1 VNRRGLFVGF
11 GATLMA
17 TTGMARA
24 QESISL
30 EVAYAGSMSSIM
42 EGPLKRLAAKRLH
55 IDLQGRAQGAT
66 GLAQLIAGETISPD
80 VFIAVTSSPIELL
93 INAGKTNGATAIGRT
108 EMVIAYGPTS
118 PFAHRLGK
126 ANDRGAEPWWQV
138 LEERDVRIGRADP
151 LTDPSGR
158 NTIYLIQLAAKLYN
172 QPDLVTRILGSSLNP
187 RQIFSEATIEAR
199 LQSGQLDAASVYKV
213 QPTAFGLPFVSLPS
227 EINLGDA
234 RRAARYAST
243 SLTLGGKTWRPEPLV
258 YYAAVL
264 KDAARPREAHAFVK
278 WLSSA
283 EVQALFRRYG
293 YGAVG
298 NAAPPGS

>member
-1 VNRRGLFVGF
+1 MNRRGLFVGI

-17 TTGMARA
+17 TTGMAGA
-24 QESISL
+24 HASTAL

-66 GLAQLIAGETISPD
+66 GLARLIAGETISPD

-118 PFAHRLGK
+118 PFAYRLGN
-126 ANDRGAEPWWQV
+126 ANDRGAETWWQV
-138 LEERDVRIGRADP
+138 LGERNVRFGRADP

-158 NTIYLIQLAAKLYN
+158 NSIYLMQLAAKFYR
-172 QPDLVTRILGSSLNP
+172 QPNLVTSILGSSLNP

-213 QPTAFGLPFVSLPS
+213 QPTAFGLPFVSLPG

-234 RRAARYAST
+234 RREAHYAST
-243 SLTLGGKTWRPEPLV
+243 SLTLDGSTWRPEPLV

-264 KDAARPREAHAFVK
+264 KDSARPREAHAFVR
-278 WLSSA
+278 WLRSQ
-283 EVQALFRRYG
+283 EVQALFGRFG

-298 NAAPPGS
+298 NAASLGS